1 MVCAPTALSPSQA
14 AAMAKKL
21 YRAGHGIR
29 RRMQQLRPFTCPI
42 EVLVSLVPETGSVFD
57 IGCGCGLLLALALR
71 SGKEIEALGLDISEG
86 ALGMA
91 AAMKQNG
98 LTPEE
103 SERLRLHHSAGIGD
117 WPETT
122 FDMVSLIDV
131 MHHVRLDWRRPILDA
146 AIARVKPGGILLY
159 KDMCRRPRWRAVL
172 NWCQDLVVSRQWIRY
187 IPISQVEDVARRAGL
202 VELRSET
209 IYRLGFGHELRVYRR
224 PG

>member
-1 MVCAPTALSPSQA
+1 
-14 AAMAKKL
+14 
-21 YRAGHGIR
+21 
-29 RRMQQLRPFTCPI
+29 
-42 EVLVSLVPETGSVFD
+42 VFD

-86 ALGMA
+86 ALSMA

-98 LTPEE
+98 LTAEE
-103 SERLRLHHSAGIGD
+103 SERLRLHHSTGIGD

-172 NWCQDLVVSRQWIRY
+172 NWCQDLVVSRQWIHY
-187 IPISQVEDVARRAGL
+187 IPVSQVEDVARCAGL